1 MISVADSGSS
11 IAFDY
16 LQKTFD
22 GFDDVGLVCIY
33 NNYKAPTTA
42 KEIISN
48 VLKQLLE
55 NQPLSKNVEKLYH
68 AHEKRETYPDL
79 PELLDLLRLESSRL
93 SSIFV
98 VVDAL
103 DECPADD
110 NVGFSILS
118 DLHQISSAR
127 MLITGRPHVADLIS
141 RFDSQI
147 LHIRADDKDV
157 RLVLE
162 AELIKPSFHKCLH
175 DDEGLR
181 AEVVSTVMTK
191 ADGM

>member
-1 MISVADSGSS
+1 MSFVADPGSS

-33 NNYKAPTTA
+33 FNYKTPTTA
-42 KEIISN
+42 KEIIAN

-55 NQPLSKNVEKLYH
+55 KQPLSKDVEKLYRD
-68 AHEKRETYPDL
+68 HEERETCPDL
-79 PELLDLLRLESSRL
+79 PGLLDLLRLESSRL
-93 SSIFV
+93 SSVFV

-110 NVGFSILS
+110 NVGFGILS
-118 DLHQISSAR
+118 DLHQIPSAR

-147 LHIRADDKDV
+147 LHIRADDRDV

-162 AELIKPSFHKCLH
+162 AELMKPSFHKCLH
-175 DDEGLR
+175 NDGGLR
-181 AEVVSTVMTK
+181 AEVISTVMTK